1 MFKYRIIGIISLSLA
16 VTTINCYSQSFELS
30 KESASILISGTSTL
44 HDWKMYLKIF
54 DSNANFIMK
63 GSLLKGIDSVTFSCK
78 ATDLKS
84 DNSLMD
90 RKTYSALKSTTFPE
104 IKFTSISA
112 IEISSDNNK
121 FMDNLKGNLF
131 IAGKSVPVSIP
142 LTGALTNIKGTN
154 KIDASGE
161 IELKMSD
168 FNITPPTFMMGA
180 LKTGDKIKV
189 SFSLQFLKKS
199 VQ

>member
-1 MFKYRIIGIISLSLA
+1 MFKYRIIGVISLFLA
-16 VTTINCYSQSFELS
+16 GTTINCKSQSFELS
-30 KESASILISGTSTL
+30 RESSSILISGTSTL

-54 DSNANFIMK
+54 DSKANFILN
-63 GSLLKGIDSVTFSCK
+63 GSLLKGIDAVTFSCK

-90 RKTYSALKSTTFPE
+90 RKAYSALKSETFPE
-104 IKFTSISA
+104 IKFNMISA
-112 IEISSDNNK
+112 IEISSDKNK
-121 FMDNLKGNLF
+121 IMDNLKGNLF

-142 LTGALTNIKGTN
+142 LTGALTNINGTN
-154 KIDASGE
+154 IIDASGE

-168 FNITPPTFMMGA
+168 FNITPPTAIMGA

-189 SFSLQFLKKS
+189 SFSLQFLQKS